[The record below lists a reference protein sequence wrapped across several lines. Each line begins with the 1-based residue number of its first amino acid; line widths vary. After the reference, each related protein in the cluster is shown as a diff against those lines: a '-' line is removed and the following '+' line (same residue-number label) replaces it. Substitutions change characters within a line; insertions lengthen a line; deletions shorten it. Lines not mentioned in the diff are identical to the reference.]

1 MRKLVA
7 ILAIMLSSA
16 LYAQEYAL
24 PTLEVEDITKSV
36 NFGHEEKLRP
46 DSIIDI
52 IVVHSNYFLGTDP
65 HDVDGCISQ
74 FRKHKVAPHY
84 LITREGTILKMVDE
98 SHTAFHAGTS
108 LLPGT
113 KRTSLNKN
121 SIGIEIINTSKESP
135 SDEQYDALLLLTED
149 ICIRHNIRYIVRH
162 SDIAPDRK
170 DDPWMFDWE
179 WFSEEIYNLFPSN
192 PLQSS
197 TPSET
202 NGIIILDNESW

>member
-24 PTLEVEDITKSV
+24 PTLEVENITESV
-36 NFGHEEKLRP
+36 NFGHEEEQRP

-65 HDVDGCISQ
+65 HDVNGCISQ

-202 NGIIILDNESW
+202 KGIIILDNESW